1 MKLSSPIKLS
11 CIIDDDDV
19 YINLV
24 KKIINIKNLSENLLV
39 FKNGKEALDYF
50 KAIITNIDEAAFPEI
65 ILLDLNMPVM
75 DGWNFLKEF
84 TQIKSAIKNKTT
96 LYIVSSSINPDDMA
110 KSKEFTDV
118 SDYLVKPINMDDF
131 EAIFYSNSESA

>member
-1 MKLSSPIKLS
+1 MTNSSPIKLS

-24 KKIINIKNLSENLLV
+24 KKIIDIKNLSENLLV
-39 FKNGKEALDYF
+39 FKNGQEALNYF
-50 KAIITNIDEAAFPEI
+50 KAIIENITAEAFPEI

-84 TQIKSAIKNKTT
+84 TQLKSPLKKKTT
-96 LYIVSSSINPDDMA
+96 LYIVSSSINQTDID
-110 KSKEFTDV
+110 KSKTFSEVT
-118 SDYLVKPINMDDF
+118 DYLIKPINIAQF
-131 EAIFYSNSESA
+131 EAIFRLGKASA